1 MIINSPLSN
10 KLKKLA
16 VGYVLDDLE
25 PTEIVEV
32 EKLMGENPDLL
43 KEIQQLQA
51 VMGIM
56 ATNVPQMQPP
66 ADLLDKIMEA
76 CVSD

>member
-43 KEIQQLQA
+43 REIQQLQT

-56 ATNVPQMQPP
+56 AINVPQMQPP
-66 ADLLDKIMEA
+66 TDLLDKIMGA